1 MNVTEMYKDFLGKRT
16 DIGIPN
22 FTRPNRLFFIT
33 GTVIEVDE
41 SYLTLRI
48 KDGIRKISLSDV
60 IQISLSKE
68 GNNGN

>member
-1 MNVTEMYKDFLGKRT
+1 MYNEFLNENVNV
-16 DIGIPN
+16 GIPN

-33 GTVIEVDE
+33 GTVIEIDE

-48 KDGIRKISLSDV
+48 KDGIRRIPFSDV

-68 GNNGN
+68 RDNESKDF